1 MYFYTNDNKKFK
13 KVASINKKSG
23 EIYKVS
29 QKLNF
34 DGINYRQIAYYKCF
48 LGINGKEISGLCYV
62 TNDGNIVSDKYTIES
77 LTRLGYRAETFFDE
91 NSIKTYEGF
100 IESDEKI
107 KEKKA
112 QYDAMIPA
120 LKLFKDENV
129 AGCDEIMDILNKHID
144 YKIANREIIEKYI
157 DKIRSYEGMEEVV
170 FTEEM
175 MEEVKIYYNEVF
187 MQNFRIVKLFDKGR
201 DYYGGI
207 RKKINH
213 EKRSIATAMTS
224 PGIKKMSLR
233 LETFIDY
240 ACNLL
245 ALYDKVI
252 DLNEN
257 EYIKYFNNVENEKV
271 EERISLVRKNK

>member
-13 KVASINKKSG
+13 RVVSVNKKPG
-23 EIYKVS
+23 EAYKVS

-34 DGINYRQIAYYKCF
+34 DGIDYRQIAYYKSF
-48 LGINGKEISGLCYV
+48 LGINGKEVSGICYV
-62 TNDGNIVSDKYTIES
+62 TDDGNIVSDKYTIEN
-77 LTRLGYRAETFFDE
+77 LAKLGYRAETFFDE
-91 NSIKTYEGF
+91 NSVKTYEGF

-107 KEKKA
+107 NEKKE

-129 AGCDEIMDILNKHID
+129 DGCDEIMDILNKHID
-144 YKIANREIIEKYI
+144 YKIANRGIVQKYL
-157 DKIRSYEGMEEVV
+157 DKIRSYEGMEEIVL
-170 FTEEM
+170 TEEM
-175 MEEVKIYYNEVF
+175 TDDVKTYYNEVF
-187 MQNFRIVKLFDKGR
+187 MQNFRTVKLFDKGR

-213 EKRSIATAMTS
+213 EKRSVTTAMTS
-224 PGIKKMSLR
+224 PGIKKMVLR
-233 LETFIDY
+233 LETFVDY

-245 ALYDKVI
+245 SLYDKVI

-257 EYIKYFNNVENEKV
+257 EYIKYFNNVEKEKI
-271 EERISLVRKNK
+271 EERVSLVRKNK

>member
-13 KVASINKKSG
+13 RVASINKKSG

-34 DGINYRQIAYYKCF
+34 DGIDYRQIAYYKSF
-48 LGINGKEISGLCYV
+48 LGINGKEVSGLCYAI
-62 TNDGNIVSDKYTIES
+62 NDGNIVSDKYTIEN
-77 LTRLGYRAETFFDE
+77 LAKLGYRAETFFDE

-107 KEKKA
+107 KGKKE

-144 YKIANREIIEKYI
+144 YKIANREIVEKYI
-157 DKIRSYEGMEEVV
+157 DKVKSYEGMEEVV

-175 MEEVKIYYNEVF
+175 TEEIKNYYDEVF

-213 EKRSIATAMTS
+213 EKRSVATAMTS
-224 PGIKKMSLR
+224 PSIKKMSLR

-252 DLNEN
+252 DLNEK
-257 EYIKYFNNVENEKV
+257 EYIKYFNNVENEKI

>member
-1 MYFYTNDNKKFK
+1 MYFYMNDDKKFK
-13 KVASINKKSG
+13 GAASINKKSG

-34 DGINYRQIAYYKCF
+34 DGINYRQIAYYKSF
-48 LGINGKEISGLCYV
+48 LGVNGKKISGICYI
-62 TNDGNIVSDKYTIES
+62 TDDGNIVNNEYTIKA
-77 LTRLGYRAETFFDE
+77 LTKIGYRAETFFDE

-107 KEKKA
+107 KEKKE

-129 AGCDEIMDILNKHID
+129 AGCDEIIDILNKHID
-144 YKIANREIIEKYI
+144 YKIANREIVQKYI

-170 FTEEM
+170 FTEKM
-175 MEEVKIYYNEVF
+175 MDEIKTYYNEVF

-213 EKRSIATAMTS
+213 EKRSIATTMTS

-252 DLNEN
+252 NLNEN
-257 EYIKYFNNVENEKV
+257 EYIKYFNNLEKDKI
-271 EERISLVRKNK
+271 EEKISLVRKNK

>member
-1 MYFYTNDNKKFK
+1 MYFYMNDDRKFK
-13 KVASINKKSG
+13 RAASRNKKSG

-34 DGINYRQIAYYKCF
+34 DGINYRQIAYYKSF
-48 LGINGKEISGLCYV
+48 LGINGKEMSGICYI
-62 TNDGNIVSDKYTIES
+62 TNDGNTVGDKYTIEN
-77 LTRLGYRAETFFDE
+77 LAKLGYRAETFFDE
-91 NSIKTYEGF
+91 NSVKTYEGF

-107 KEKKA
+107 NEKKE
-112 QYDAMIPA
+112 QYDALIPA
-120 LKLFKDENV
+120 LKLFKDEDV

-157 DKIRSYEGMEEVV
+157 DKIRSCEGMEEIV
-170 FTEEM
+170 FTKEM
-175 MEEVKIYYNEVF
+175 TDEVKTYYNEVF

-213 EKRSIATAMTS
+213 EKRSIATTMTA
-224 PGIKKMSLR
+224 PGIKRMSLR
-233 LETFIDY
+233 LETFVDY

-245 ALYDKVI
+245 KLYDKVI

-257 EYIKYFNNVENEKV
+257 EYIKYFNNIEKEKI